1 MLDYYTLIWKG
12 VSITPQFKTFISFED
27 LKTFA
32 TKTLNGK
39 INVCN
44 INKCNR
50 LMILIAV
57 LSVEIECK
65 GSDK

>member
-1 MLDYYTLIWKG
+1 MK
-12 VSITPQFKTFISFED
+12 
-27 LKTFA
+27 
-32 TKTLNGK
+32 
-39 INVCN
+39 NVIVKRGRNDCN

>member
-39 INVCN
+39 IENLNV
-44 INKCNR
+44 I
-50 LMILIAV
+50 
-57 LSVEIECK
+57 
-65 GSDK
+65 DKEKTIYYLELKEYED